1 MLLPAAWLTMLLT
14 TPPTPAAAPAADF
27 WTAVPA
33 AAQRKLGPPRLP
45 PTRYRVLKLD
55 LARARRFLKAVPA
68 QGPAPTL
75 FALPLPDGTK
85 RPFRLERTQVMHP
98 DLAAQFPDLLT
109 FMGRDAQDALADV
122 RLELTPTGLRAQI
135 IGYGR
140 TQFVEPYRAGDPLH
154 YICFDKAD
162 LPPGSKQWQE
172 APPQR

>member
-1 MLLPAAWLTMLLT
+1 MMLPAAWLTMLLT
-14 TPPTPAAAPAADF
+14 ATPAPAAAPAADF
-27 WTAVPA
+27 WSAVPA

-55 LARARRFLKAVPA
+55 LAAAKRFLKTVPA
-68 QGPAPTL
+68 QGAAPTL
-75 FALPLPDGTK
+75 FTMPLPDGTK
-85 RPFRLERTQVMHP
+85 RQFRLQRTSVMHP

-109 FMGRDAQDALADV
+109 FMGRDAQEPTADL
-122 RLELTPTGLRAQI
+122 RMELTPTGLRAQI

-140 TQFVEPYRAGDPLH
+140 TLFVEPYRRGDTAH

-172 APPQR
+172 LPPKG